1 MRTLLKIEEAA
12 MFALALVAYN
22 VLDLP
27 WWWFFALLLL
37 PDLAALGYLA
47 GPGVGAA
54 TYNVAH
60 HKAVAIAAYLAGVSL
75 NLQWLIVA
83 GIILFAH
90 SSMDRVLGYGLKYPD
105 SFQNTHLGQ
114 IGRARKT

>member
-27 WWWFFALLLL
+27 WWWFFALLLM
-37 PDLAALGYLA
+37 PDLGALGYLA
-47 GPGVGAA
+47 GPRVGAA

-60 HKAVAIAAYLAGVSL
+60 HKGVAILLWLVGVIFYLIPVA
-75 NLQWLIVA
+75 VA